1 MAALGTRTAQ
11 RNQEIIHAYATR
23 VPQPTN
29 GELAREFGLALSS
42 VKNLLSKA
50 GAKSRKEKGELGG
63 LRHPHTYTDKRPI
76 DRLRQQIGVALN
88 AYRCFDLNAK
98 SAEVA
103 EALCMTVK
111 HLTKIEMGLHDL
123 TISELIRISNFL
135 NIPLP
140 VLMTEKDLVKG
151 SE

>member
-1 MAALGTRTAQ
+1 MTALGTRAAQ
-11 RNQEIIHAYATR
+11 RNQEIVNAYNTR
-23 VPQPTN
+23 IPQPTH

-50 GAKSRKEKGELGG
+50 GAKSRKERGELGG
-63 LRHPHTYTDKRPI
+63 LRHANTYTDKRPI
-76 DRLRQQIGVALN
+76 GRLIQQIGVTLN
-88 AYRCFDLNAK
+88 AYRCFDLQAK

-103 EALCMTVK
+103 EDLCMTVK

-123 TISELIRISNFL
+123 SVSELHRISNFL

-151 SE
+151 TE